1 MTTAA
6 KPQIHAIHHPAIKCY
21 DAEETR
27 SFYENVLE
35 LPMNAA
41 VAIDDDGLGG
51 DFYFMHIFFRMGD
64 GDFLAFF
71 DKDTEIKPDLFKSF
85 EVDDFR
91 LTLRIESEAHLQR
104 LEGRIRAAGIPY
116 TGPVETALG
125 TSVFLQDPNY
135 LNIELNLPR
144 ADEESALAD
153 AKRNARA
160 VLAAWTE
167 KTAAQKTGLDEIRAA
182 NAAPPPPPA

>member
-1 MTTAA
+1 MTTAE

-41 VAIDDDGLGG
+41 VAINDDGLGG
-51 DFYFMHIFFRMGD
+51 DFYFMHVFFRMGD

-91 LTLRIESEAHLQR
+91 LTLRIQSDEHLQR
-104 LEGRIRAAGIPY
+104 LERRIQAADIPY

-125 TSVFLQDPNY
+125 KSLFLQDPNF
-135 LNIELNLPR
+135 LNIELNVPHV
-144 ADEESALAD
+144 DEESALAD
-153 AKRNARA
+153 ARQNARE

-167 KTAAQKTGLDEIRAA
+167 KTAAQKAGLDAIRAA
-182 NAAPPPPPA
+182 NAAPPPA